1 VEREPIY
8 RQGEIIAAH
17 HPSVMGLNES
27 QAAALNDDTLG
38 RALNRLFDADRAS
51 LITDL
56 IVAVTQAFTLDLS
69 ELHNDSST
77 IAS

>member
-1 VEREPIY
+1 MEREPIY

-17 HPSVMGLNES
+17 HPSVMGHKES

-38 RALNRLFDADRAS
+38 RALDRPFDADRAS
-51 LITDL
+51 FITDL
-56 IVAVTQAFTLDLS
+56 LVGVTQAFTLDLS